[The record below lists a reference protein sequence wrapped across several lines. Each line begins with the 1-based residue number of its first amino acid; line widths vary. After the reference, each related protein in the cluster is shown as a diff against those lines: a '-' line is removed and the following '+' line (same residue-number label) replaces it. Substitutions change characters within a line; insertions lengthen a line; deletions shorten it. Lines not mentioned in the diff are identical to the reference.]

1 MRLRAWM
8 LRAKRWCRGRGVQL
22 WRGVVRKKRG
32 RAWRLEIGGMG
43 SKVVRF
49 GAFEEVVKF
58 DGNSNN

>member
-1 MRLRAWM
+1 M
-8 LRAKRWCRGRGVQL
+8 
-22 WRGVVRKKRG
+22 RKKRG